1 MPLGLACPGLRLP
14 DGKVW
19 AMTSAHADNPQNMQ
33 QHSGSTPVE
42 ALTGVVNDSFE
53 ATMASLKDLVAIP
66 GIAWPS
72 FDPKEL
78 DLSAEAV
85 ASLVRAAGMEDVRI
99 LRCDKA
105 DGTPGGPAVVAR
117 RLAAEGKP
125 TILLYA
131 HHDVQPPGDRN
142 LWNSE
147 PFVAEEREGRL
158 YGRGAADDKAGIMAH
173 LAAYSAV
180 TKVLGDDF
188 GLGVTFFF
196 EGEEE
201 AGSPT
206 FRAFLEEHQEL
217 LRADVIVVADSSNW
231 KVGVPALTTS
241 LRGLV
246 DGTFEVRVLDHA
258 VHSGMFGGPVLDAPT
273 LLSRL
278 IATLHDDE
286 GNVAVAG
293 LVGRDDVA
301 VDLTEADYRADA
313 SVLDGVKLAGS
324 GTIAS
329 RLWTKPALSIIGM
342 DVPAVD
348 VASNTLIPA
357 ARAKFSM
364 RLAPGQDPDSA
375 MEALK
380 QHVEGNAP
388 FGATVTFTPGERGN
402 AFSTD
407 TSSAAA
413 RVALWAL
420 GESWGVEPV
429 EMGIGGSIP
438 FIADLLE
445 MYPAA
450 QILVTGVEDPD
461 SRAHSANESLHIDD
475 FRHAVLAE
483 TLMLARLNAEGL
495 AD

>member
-1 MPLGLACPGLRLP
+1 
-14 DGKVW
+14 
-19 AMTSAHADNPQNMQ
+19 MTSAHAEIPQNKQ
-33 QHSGSTPVE
+33 GHAGTTEVE
-42 ALTGVVNDSFE
+42 ALTVAVNDSFNTTLE
-53 ATMASLKDLVAIP
+53 SLKDLVSIP
-66 GIAWPS
+66 GIAWAS

-78 DLSAEAV
+78 DRSAEAV
-85 ASLVRAAGMEDVRI
+85 AALVKATGMDDVRI

-117 RLAAEGKP
+117 RPAAEGKP

-131 HHDVQPPGDRN
+131 HHDVQPPGDSS

-180 TKVLGDDF
+180 TKVLGDGF

-206 FRAFLEEHQEL
+206 FRTFLEEHQEL

-273 LLSRL
+273 LISRL
-278 IATLHDDE
+278 IATLHDDD
-286 GNVAVAG
+286 GNVAVDG
-293 LVGRDDVA
+293 LVARDDVA
-301 VDLTEADYRADA
+301 VDLAEEDYRADA

-342 DVPAVD
+342 DVPSVD

-364 RLAPGQDPDSA
+364 RLAPGQDPDLA

-380 QHVEGNAP
+380 AHLDSHAP
-388 FGATVTFTPGERGN
+388 FGAKVTFTPGERGN

-413 RVALWAL
+413 KVALWAL
-420 GESWGVEPV
+420 GESWGVQPV

-438 FIADLLE
+438 FISDLTDL
-445 MYPAA
+445 YPDV

-461 SRAHSANESLHIDD
+461 SRAHSANESLHIGD

-483 TLMLARLNAEGL
+483 ALMLARLNAEGL
-495 AD
+495 GD